1 LAIVIR
7 HIRRY
12 GSRKL
17 YDTEES
23 RYVSLE
29 EVGELVRRGQEVQVV
44 DTQSGEDVTA
54 QTLAQVILEESKGG
68 VSPISSQFLHTL
80 IRRGEE
86 IVTTGVEQLSTG
98 VDRLLQASVDRV
110 TPIRDIRDE
119 VRGMRQKID
128 ALEHAI
134 GEIEEQ
140 RRAPRRTARS
150 ESGKKKGA

>member
-1 LAIVIR
+1 MIR
-7 HIRRY
+7 QIRRY

-44 DTQSGEDVTA
+44 DTQSGDDVTA

-68 VSPISSQFLHTL
+68 ASPISSQFLHTL

-140 RRAPRRTARS
+140 RRAPRRTARPD
-150 ESGKKKGA
+150 SGKKKGA

>member
-1 LAIVIR
+1 MIR
-7 HIRRY
+7 QIRRY

-44 DTQSGEDVTA
+44 DTQSGDDVTA

-68 VSPISSQFLHTL
+68 ESPISSQFLHTL

-140 RRAPRRTARS
+140 RRAPRRTARP

>member
-1 LAIVIR
+1 MIR
-7 HIRRY
+7 QIRRY

-44 DTQSGEDVTA
+44 DTQSGDDVTA

-68 VSPISSQFLHTL
+68 ESPISSQFLHTL

-140 RRAPRRTARS
+140 RRAPRRTARPD
-150 ESGKKKGA
+150 SGKKKGA